1 MVVIGV
7 CSRMLNSGWNAEAM
21 SEAPHNRIPQ
31 RSIIVI
37 YLSND
42 YDDGRAR
49 AKGGLALAAW
59 HDCTCGLGCPG
70 RTQCRRA

>member
-31 RSIIVI
+31 RSIS

-49 AKGGLALAAW
+49 AKGGLSLAAW
-59 HDCTCGLGCPG
+59 HVRLWWP
-70 RTQCRRA
+70 